1 MKKAVIY
8 DTTLRDGKQAEGV
21 HFSVG
26 DMISVAQLLDS
37 FGMDYIEC
45 GWPAA
50 NPKDKEFF
58 QEIKKYELKNTIVTA
73 FGSTRHIKNSPSKDV
88 NLNELLA
95 ADTKAITI
103 FGKSWDL
110 HVTDVFHISLEDNL
124 TMIYDSVAYLKDHDK
139 QVFFDAEHFFNGYLE
154 NPEYAI
160 QALKAAEK
168 GGADTIVL
176 ADTNGGMLPHQV
188 AKIVEVVRRELK
200 SPIGIHTHNDSEN
213 AVANSLEAFRMGAVH
228 VQGTVN
234 GIGERCG
241 NANLCS
247 IIPNLKFKMGYEFE
261 HIQDLSGL
269 VELSH
274 TVSELANLIP
284 NSRLPYVG
292 TSAFTHKAG
301 VHVNA
306 VSKNTR
312 TYEHID
318 PLLVG
323 NERRILISEQAGK
336 SSVLKKAAEM
346 GIEISKEKMAQV
358 LEQIKTMENSGYEFE
373 GADASFEILVRK
385 SNGDFSSR
393 FKVLSFKTISYVPEQ
408 GDSVIEATVKI
419 LVGDMVEL
427 TVAEGDGP
435 VNALDKA
442 LKQALAAFYPIVKNV
457 QLTDYKVRITN
468 PKAGTA
474 AMTRVLIGFKYNGYE
489 WGTVGVSEN
498 IIEASWEALVDSM
511 NYILMKLEKERNI

>member
-21 HFSVG
+21 HFSIG
-26 DMISVAQLLDS
+26 DMVAVARLLDN

-58 QEIKKYELKNTIVTA
+58 REIKKYELKNSIVTA
-73 FGSTRHIKNSPSKDV
+73 FGSTRHVKNSPSKDV
-88 NLNELLA
+88 NLNELIA
-95 ADTKAITI
+95 ADTQAITI

-110 HVTDVFHISLEDNL
+110 HVTEVFRISLEANL
-124 TMIYDSVAYLKDHDK
+124 EMIRDSVAYLKDHNRE
-139 QVFFDAEHFFNGYLE
+139 VFFDAEHFFNGFLE
-154 NPEYAI
+154 NPDYAM
-160 QALKAAEK
+160 QALKAAEE

-176 ADTNGGMLPHQV
+176 ADTNGGMLSHQV
-188 AKIVEVVRRELK
+188 AEIVKKVREEIK
-200 SPIGIHTHNDSEN
+200 VPIGIHTHNDSEN
-213 AVANSLEAFRMGAVH
+213 AVANSLEAFRYGAVQ

-247 IIPNLKFKMGYEFE
+247 IIPNLKLKMNYEFE
-261 HIQDLSGL
+261 HIKDLGKL
-269 VELSH
+269 VDLSH

-284 NSRLPYVG
+284 NPRLPYVG
-292 TSAFTHKAG
+292 KSAFTHKAG

-318 PLLVG
+318 PLVVG

-336 SSVLKKAAEM
+336 SSIVKKASEM
-346 GIEISKEKMAQV
+346 GIRINKDQMIDV
-358 LEQIKTMENSGYEFE
+358 LDQIKLKENNGYEFE

-385 SNGDFSSR
+385 LTDDFEPR
-393 FKVLSFKTISYVPEQ
+393 FKVMSFKTLSYVPDK
-408 GDSVIEATVKI
+408 GDAVIEATVKV
-419 LVGDMVEL
+419 LVGELMEL

-435 VNALDKA
+435 VNALDSALKKA
-442 LKQALAAFYPIVKNV
+442 LAVFYSVVKNV

-511 NYILMKLEKERNI
+511 SYILMKLEKEGN